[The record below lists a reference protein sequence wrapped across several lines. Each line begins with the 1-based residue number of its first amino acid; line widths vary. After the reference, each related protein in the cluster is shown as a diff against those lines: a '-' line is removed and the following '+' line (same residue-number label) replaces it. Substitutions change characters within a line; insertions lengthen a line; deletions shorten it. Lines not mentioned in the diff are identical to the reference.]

1 MTRYRLADA
10 YAVSER
16 DFCENMKR
24 KFNPWELIMI
34 TNPFIPSPPQA
45 SAWSEGFLKGFSAG
59 GPVEASDSVDADSM
73 DAFNQGVVAG
83 EQAGANGI
91 EPDDACVSA
100 SEDHDA
106 VDGPLLGFDA
116 VDIGV
121 GFAKTVAH
129 GMSSLFV
136 ALVELAVNLPHRA
149 QDPEQVLPG
158 VGESFSNAL
167 SAMGLGS
174 MELFAG
180 AGVDPLASEC
190 EIKLTSIFKSQDQAR
205 AATIALGRQPW
216 IVARWRTDQSN
227 SFTVVDQS

>member
-1 MTRYRLADA
+1 
-10 YAVSER
+10 
-16 DFCENMKR
+16 
-24 KFNPWELIMI
+24 MI

-45 SAWSEGFLKGFSAG
+45 SAWSEGFLKGFSASG
-59 GPVEASDSVDADSM
+59 SLDASDSVDADSIE
-73 DAFNQGVVAG
+73 AFNQGVAAG
-83 EQAGANGI
+83 EQSGANGI

-100 SEDHDA
+100 SEDHDN
-106 VDGPLLGFDA
+106 DEPLLGFDA
-116 VDIGV
+116 VDIGL
-121 GFAKTVAH
+121 GFAKSVAH

-136 ALVELAVNLPHRA
+136 AMVELAVNLPHRA

-158 VGESFSNAL
+158 VGESFSSAL
-167 SAMGLGS
+167 AAMGLGS

-205 AATIALGRQPW
+205 AATIGLGREPW